1 MFSIN
6 MLQLLKACIRN
17 LNIKNLLNPVKW
29 QTLQKILTQTIQAKR
44 KKAKNLRIYKFSQG
58 VGVSNRVSI
67 STEFEEDIYKVA
79 QECLSK
85 FGYYPIS
92 FSHPKKFGENNQE
105 KLFSVSRIIPY
116 EKYSFDIE
124 AEYLQQ
130 YESAFLGITQKKAG
144 WDCFRHLEIL
154 GAGSAPLFLGTKSI
168 PRFTMVHYPKKFM
181 KLAETNFLRNRLVP
195 DLNSLKKLTEYANAH
210 LTCEAMCKYF
220 SNVADIKITENDTIL
235 FIDST
240 ISHSCDY
247 LSVFN
252 FIGLKRVYGN
262 QVISEFPEPDYV
274 FTDTAVDTQKLYGR
288 GFGYTRTLIRQES
301 VEKHSGL
308 VKYVVISNLQKD
320 RNLIEIYSKRYPEA
334 HFLVFWGADEGI
346 PEMTLKIVETLTKY
360 SLFVR
365 EIVSL

>member
-1 MFSIN
+1 MS
-6 MLQLLKACIRN
+6 
-17 LNIKNLLNPVKW
+17 
-29 QTLQKILTQTIQAKR
+29 TQTIQAKR
-44 KKAKNLRIYKFSQG
+44 KKAKNLRIYKYSQR

-67 STEFEEDIYKVA
+67 CTESEEDIFRVA
-79 QECLSK
+79 QECFNK

-92 FSHPKKFGENNQE
+92 FSYPKKFGENCQE
-105 KLFSVSRIIPY
+105 KIFSVSRIIPY

-168 PRFTMVHYPKKFM
+168 PRFTMVHYPKNFM
-181 KLAETNFLRNRLVP
+181 KQVETNFLRNKLVP
-195 DLNSLKKLTEYANAH
+195 DLDSLKKLAEYANTH
-210 LTCEAMCKYF
+210 LTCEAMCHYF
-220 SNVADIKITENDTIL
+220 SRVADIKISENDTIL
-235 FIDST
+235 FVDST
-240 ISHSCDY
+240 ISQSCDY
-247 LSVFN
+247 LSVFT

-262 QVISEFPEPDYV
+262 QVICEFPEPDYV

-301 VEKHSGL
+301 VVKHMGL

-320 RNLIEIYSKRYPEA
+320 WNLIENYSKRYPEA
-334 HFLVFWGADEGI
+334 HFLLFWGADEVI
-346 PEMTLKIVETLTKY
+346 SEKILKIVKQITQY

-365 EIVSL
+365 EIE

>member
-1 MFSIN
+1 MPS
-6 MLQLLKACIRN
+6 
-17 LNIKNLLNPVKW
+17 
-29 QTLQKILTQTIQAKR
+29 
-44 KKAKNLRIYKFSQG
+44 
-58 VGVSNRVSI
+58 
-67 STEFEEDIYKVA
+67 
-79 QECLSK
+79 
-85 FGYYPIS
+85 
-92 FSHPKKFGENNQE
+92 
-105 KLFSVSRIIPY
+105 
-116 EKYSFDIE
+116 
-124 AEYLQQ
+124 
-130 YESAFLGITQKKAG
+130 
-144 WDCFRHLEIL
+144 
-154 GAGSAPLFLGTKSI
+154 
-168 PRFTMVHYPKKFM
+168 
-181 KLAETNFLRNRLVP
+181 
-195 DLNSLKKLTEYANAH
+195 
-210 LTCEAMCKYF
+210 
-220 SNVADIKITENDTIL
+220 
-235 FIDST
+235 DST
-240 ISHSCDY
+240 ISQSCDY